1 MSAHAPLAPPTQRLF
16 LALWPDDR
24 IRVQI
29 AAHADD
35 WRWPH
40 ECARYS
46 PQDWHVTLHF
56 LGNVDADR
64 VPDIATAADL
74 PCPPFEL
81 VLDQPQLWP
90 RGLAVLCTTQLPP
103 ELRALHARLGQ
114 ALRGL
119 GLPLET
125 RPYQAHVTLARH
137 AAAAS
142 PPAVAAPVV
151 WPVRGFALVASSR
164 DKAQRYRVLR
174 QYGG

>member
-1 MSAHAPLAPPTQRLF
+1 MSAHAPFSPPTQRLF
-16 LALWPDDR
+16 LALWPDEHVR
-24 IRVQI
+24 AQI
-29 AAHADD
+29 AAHADQ
-35 WRWPH
+35 WHWPSG
-40 ECARYS
+40 AQRYS

-64 VPDIATAADL
+64 VPEIAAAVNL

-81 VLDQPQLWP
+81 RLDQPRLWP
-90 RGLAVLCTTQLPP
+90 HGLAVLCAQELPA
-103 ELRALHARLGQ
+103 ELQALHAQLGQ
-114 ALRGL
+114 ALSEL
-119 GLPLET
+119 GLALET

-142 PPAVAAPVV
+142 PPRDAEPVL
-151 WPVRGFALVASSR
+151 WPVRGLALVESTR